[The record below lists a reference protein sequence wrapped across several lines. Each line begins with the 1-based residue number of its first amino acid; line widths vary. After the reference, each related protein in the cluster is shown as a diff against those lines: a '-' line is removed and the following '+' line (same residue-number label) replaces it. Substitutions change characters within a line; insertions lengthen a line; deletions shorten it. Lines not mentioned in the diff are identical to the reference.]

1 MLKPLFGGERG
12 VWGDWVGTDRTEE
25 KKAACSMLV
34 QKQNNG
40 SHQKNLKKF
49 PLKAYRK
56 HRIFHKKGSQN
67 DYLSFSDIYFFYD
80 QPLMLK

>member
-1 MLKPLFGGERG
+1 MGEKEGFGEIGWEA
-12 VWGDWVGTDRTEE
+12 DRTEE
-25 KKAACSMLV
+25 KKSACSMSRPKA
-34 QKQNNG
+34 KQWQP
-40 SHQKNLKKF
+40 SKNLKKF

>member
-1 MLKPLFGGERG
+1 MGEKEGFGEIGWKLIEPKKKKPP
-12 VWGDWVGTDRTEE
+12 
-25 KKAACSMLV
+25 AACLV